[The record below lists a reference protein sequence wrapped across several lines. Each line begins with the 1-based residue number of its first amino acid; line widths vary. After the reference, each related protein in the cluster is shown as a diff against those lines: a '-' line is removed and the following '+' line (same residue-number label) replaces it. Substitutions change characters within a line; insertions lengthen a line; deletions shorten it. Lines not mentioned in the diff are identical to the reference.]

1 MTRAKFLHFPRSVGD
16 HVPGRTASRRVR
28 GYPGDRVR
36 VPARQ
41 GPDRLTYRQTTV
53 LALIAAATL
62 LAAIGRHEAPH
73 ELAQPASVA
82 ASDKADL

>member
-1 MTRAKFLHFPRSVGD
+1 M
-16 HVPGRTASRRVR
+16 
-28 GYPGDRVR
+28 
-36 VPARQ
+36 PARQ

>member
-1 MTRAKFLHFPRSVGD
+1 MTRAKFFHFPRSAGD
-16 HVPGRTASRRVR
+16 RIPGRTASRRVQ

-36 VPARQ
+36 VPPRQ

-53 LALIAAATL
+53 LTLIATL
-62 LAAIGRHEAPH
+62 LAAIGRHEAPR

-82 ASDKADL
+82 ASDRAGL